1 MSPNTTQVVTNDGS
15 DEDEKKYVNDL
26 KSLNLNRNLW
36 KETYKLCKSKSHR
49 PTSKFRVS
57 IECKTDLLDLKRRL
71 QDTDEDCILLRE
83 SIRMRDS

>member
-1 MSPNTTQVVTNDGS
+1 LSPNTTQVVTNDGS

-36 KETYKLCKSKSHR
+36 RETYKLCKSKLHR
-49 PTSKFRVS
+49 LTSKFRVS
-57 IECKTDLLDLKRRL
+57 IEYKTDVLDLKRRL
-71 QDTDEDCILLRE
+71 QDTDEDCVLLRE